1 MAGKTK
7 PTSKTSASTTK
18 KAASP
23 AKKMAS
29 PAKKAAS
36 PVKTSNGTTEFV
48 LSAPNAQEV
57 FVVGEFDGWD
67 THKNRM
73 RRFKDGVWKKKI
85 KLPAGRYEYRF
96 RVDND
101 WQSDPECP
109 EQSCN
114 PYGTKNSVVTVGS

>member
-7 PTSKTSASTTK
+7 ATSKTSAPIAK
-18 KAASP
+18 KA
-23 AKKMAS
+23 AS

-36 PVKTSNGTTEFV
+36 PAKTSNGATEFV
-48 LSAPNAQEV
+48 LVAPNAQEV

-85 KLPAGRYEYRF
+85 NLPAGSYEYRF

-101 WQSDPECP
+101 WQADPECP
-109 EQSCN
+109 EQRCN
-114 PYGTKNSVVTVGS
+114 PYGTKNSVITVGG